1 MSRETHAHG
10 ARSTGASALW
20 NHVREDS
27 RELFHLL
34 GDVSPSPERSRS
46 GSFWRPR
53 WRRLPVAEREHVDL
67 PAAHT
72 ARSVVDHDADGG
84 GDDLQLLRHI
94 VRRDTVIMGKTAR
107 TDAAGICK
115 DEGDVLENRVL
126 GSLCVIFAPL
136 ARCLGFG
143 SGDRRRITVLAG
155 LLTERGGR
163 LDEGLRLGA
172 HVLSVQTGGHD
183 TRDQVL
189 SHGVGQV
196 EATRRAQRTERTPDV
211 SREFDAPERTS
222 ATRAARD
229 RMVPAGAEDER
240 SLTQRQHRETST

>member
-46 GSFWRPR
+46 GSFWRPT

-143 SGDRRRITVLAG
+143 SGDRRRITGLAG
-155 LLTERGGR
+155 LPTERR
-163 LDEGLRLGA
+163 RRPREGPPPRA
-172 HVLSVQTGGHD
+172 PVLSAQPGGPPPPPH
-183 TRDQVL
+183 
-189 SHGVGQV
+189 
-196 EATRRAQRTERTPDV
+196 
-211 SREFDAPERTS
+211 AP
-222 ATRAARD
+222 TRALRPRRPAR
-229 RMVPAGAEDER
+229 
-240 SLTQRQHRETST
+240 

>member
-115 DEGDVLENRVL
+115 DEGWEIVVFDWFASSSRLWRDASDSARATAAASRCWRA
-126 GSLCVIFAPL
+126 SLRSAVVASTRAFAS
-136 ARCLGFG
+136 A
-143 SGDRRRITVLAG
+143 
-155 LLTERGGR
+155 
-163 LDEGLRLGA
+163 
-172 HVLSVQTGGHD
+172 
-183 TRDQVL
+183 
-189 SHGVGQV
+189 
-196 EATRRAQRTERTPDV
+196 
-211 SREFDAPERTS
+211 RTS
-222 ATRAARD
+222 
-229 RMVPAGAEDER
+229 
-240 SLTQRQHRETST
+240 